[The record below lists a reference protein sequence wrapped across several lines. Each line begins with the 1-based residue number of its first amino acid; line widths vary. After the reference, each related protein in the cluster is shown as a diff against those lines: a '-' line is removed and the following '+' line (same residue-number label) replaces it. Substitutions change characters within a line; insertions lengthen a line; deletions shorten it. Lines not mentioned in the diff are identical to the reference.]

1 MDNRILLIT
10 PPDKVFNQNK
20 SCLLI
25 YPSSEVKDQAQQIL
39 LSSEEGQKNIYLYNI
54 KDKNDHDIDWLL
66 TVAKMSD
73 IVILDLDNC
82 EQEVKALSS
91 YLISLPHTFWLTKED
106 KWQYNKLSTNRI
118 YGLDAIEHLLIGG
131 RIET

>member
-1 MDNRILLIT
+1 MENKILLIT
-10 PPDKVFNQNK
+10 PPDKIFNQNK

-25 YPSSEVKDQAQQIL
+25 YPSSDVKEQAQEML
-39 LSSEEGQKNIYLYNI
+39 LGSEDSQQNIYLYNTT
-54 KDKNDHDIDWLL
+54 KKEDHDIDWLL

-73 IVILDLDNC
+73 VVILDLDNC
-82 EQEVKALSS
+82 EQEVKSLAS
-91 YLISLPHTFWLTKED
+91 YLISLPNTFWLTKED